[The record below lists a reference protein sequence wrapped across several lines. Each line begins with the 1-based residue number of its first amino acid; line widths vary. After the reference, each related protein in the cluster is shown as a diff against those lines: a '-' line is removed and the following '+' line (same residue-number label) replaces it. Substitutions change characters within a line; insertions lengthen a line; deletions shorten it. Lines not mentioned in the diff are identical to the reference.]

1 MSPRNPA
8 KVDIPVLL
16 TPRQE
21 RILDCIGQFLTAH
34 GFPPTVREI
43 CERVG
48 LSSPSSVHSQLRT
61 LEELGYLNRN
71 AHLPRAMELL
81 QKAYDHLGIANP
93 AIHADAR
100 PIPVVGT
107 IAAGSPIL
115 AEEHIEEYIT
125 LPESIVGD
133 GTLFALTVRGES
145 MIDAGVL
152 PGDTVIVRQQP
163 QVEQGEMCAAIVE
176 DSATVKTFRRTKQG
190 KVFLDPANDHY
201 EPIPLTPEQANNA
214 IMGKVVAVVRK
225 V

>member
-1 MSPRNPA
+1 MSPRNTN

-21 RILDCIGQFLTAH
+21 RILDCIGQFVSTH

-61 LEELGYLNRN
+61 LEEMGYLNRN
-71 AHLPRAMELL
+71 AQLPRAMELL
-81 QKAYDHLGIANP
+81 QKAYDHLGIVNP
-93 AIHADAR
+93 ALRVDAR
-100 PIPVVGT
+100 PIPVVGA

-115 AEEHIEEYIT
+115 AEEHIEEYIS

-163 QVEQGEMCAAIVE
+163 QVEQGEMCAAIV
-176 DSATVKTFRRTKQG
+176 DDGATVKTFRRTKQG
-190 KVFLDPANDHY
+190 QVFLDPANDLY

-214 IMGKVVAVVRK
+214 IMGKVVAVLRK